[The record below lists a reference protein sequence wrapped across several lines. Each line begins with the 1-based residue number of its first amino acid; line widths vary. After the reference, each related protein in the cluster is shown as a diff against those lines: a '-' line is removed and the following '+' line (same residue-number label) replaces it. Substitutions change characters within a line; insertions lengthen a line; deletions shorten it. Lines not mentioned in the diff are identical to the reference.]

1 MIVRTMVLKIL
12 LANYGRE
19 RTHQCLKRQIFNME
33 NILVMNLYKKMID
46 KNKLECPGL
55 RLGLSVVLEMGR
67 FERGRFLASSLQ
79 LVGY

>member
-1 MIVRTMVLKIL
+1 M
-12 LANYGRE
+12 AGRE
-19 RTHQCLKRQIFNME
+19 HIKRQIFNME
-33 NILVMNLYKKMID
+33 NILVMNLYKKRID